1 MGSWGKLRR
10 PRGMARTISW
20 EQRAQLEEKARHR
33 RSMRT
38 LRAALAVFSVLLLG
52 VGSTGIGLGAA
63 AVYTPGGK
71 ITSRNSMSP
80 ICCGACFFI
89 CSVLG
94 LICARKT
101 TAWAILCF
109 IVACIISLVFS
120 IVTIQL
126 LRVIASG
133 KGSAQDNISL
143 LGQPTAVPSSG
154 QGLEKSVALARGAT
168 AVAGVGCATTIIL
181 TFLACRVAREEKRRL
196 FMMREGTLAPG
207 SSHQVNELT

>member
-20 EQRAQLEEKARHR
+20 EQRAQMEEKARHR

-133 KGSAQDNISL
+133 THGPQDSL
-143 LGQPTAVPSSG
+143 SLPGQPTAVPSSG
-154 QGLEKSVALARGAT
+154 QGLKKSVTLARGAT

>member
-1 MGSWGKLRR
+1 MT
-10 PRGMARTISW
+10 ARDDGGGNGAGDGAGCQTV
-20 EQRAQLEEKARHR
+20 RHVNQQ
-33 RSMRT
+33 SIPNQP
-38 LRAALAVFSVLLLG
+38 APPSNADV
-52 VGSTGIGLGAA
+52 
-63 AVYTPGGK
+63 
-71 ITSRNSMSP
+71 
-80 ICCGACFFI
+80 FFI

-94 LICARKT
+94 LICAKKT

-133 KGSAQDNISL
+133 KSGGPQQDNISL
-143 LGQPTAVPSSG
+143 PGQPTAVPNSG
-154 QGLEKSVALARGAT
+154 QGPEKSVALARGAT

>member
-1 MGSWGKLRR
+1 
-10 PRGMARTISW
+10 MARTISW

-94 LICARKT
+94 LICAKKT
-101 TAWAILCF
+101 TAWA
-109 IVACIISLVFS
+109 
-120 IVTIQL
+120 
-126 LRVIASG
+126 
-133 KGSAQDNISL
+133 DNISL
-143 LGQPTAVPSSG
+143 PGQPTAVPNSG
-154 QGLEKSVALARGAT
+154 QGPEKSVALARGAT